1 MISMARVQILLTNVD
16 KKLFQQGWPREL
28 ESELFNTKFPQL
40 RSRLSYFSPLP
51 FLNRIVII
59 FADET
64 SAGQVY
70 DYLIEN
76 HPGNV
81 RVYLSESLLPQRS
94 NSETDT
100 ERISK
105 NSSGGGERPILS
117 LNTAQEANVSSPTL
131 SPDRAGSPTLLRF
144 DKNSEFHL
152 YQEPL
157 PKNQK
162 QPLQVGTKCLWQDQ
176 GQPMSPSITLD
187 EFTH

>member
-81 RVYLSESLLPQRS
+81 RAVSYTHLTLP
-94 NSETDT
+94 TT
-100 ERISK
+100 ER
-105 NSSGGGERPILS
+105 
-117 LNTAQEANVSSPTL
+117 V
-131 SPDRAGSPTLLRF
+131 
-144 DKNSEFHL
+144 
-152 YQEPL
+152 
-157 PKNQK
+157 
-162 QPLQVGTKCLWQDQ
+162 
-176 GQPMSPSITLD
+176 
-187 EFTH
+187 